1 MSVLCLRF
9 VCCAL
14 LALPLIASI
23 CVALIKR
30 KRNREVRPA
39 VGFAQTSNTNQYGA
53 VLTNGSANQSKEC
66 SGAPDATQT
75 KNQNA
80 ENVQHGISKSKY
92 TQRDIQ
98 ILFLAFIANMYADL
112 THFNWLFFHP
122 FLALFPPFPL
132 FCSHIL
138 FSQLCYRVFRRSLCR
153 TAVRGCSPQKALEA
167 VIPLWMASVSSVSS
181 GSSQA
186 TPCSSVP
193 GVTWV
198 RVRGRYPYP
207 RTIWLSFVCVFHLIS
222 SVSPDLFPCR

>member
-1 MSVLCLRF
+1 MSFLCLRF

-30 KRNREVRPA
+30 KRMREVRPA

-75 KNQNA
+75 RNQNA

-98 ILFLAFIANMYADL
+98 ILFLASIANMYPDL
-112 THFNWLFFHP
+112 THFNWFF
-122 FLALFPPFPL
+122 FSPFPRIISPFSPL
-132 FCSHIL
+132 LSSYSPLSAVLSCLQALSVQNCSQGLLASESSGNSYSSLNGIRIL
-138 FSQLCYRVFRRSLCR
+138 SLLWIISGHTVQLSAWSNL
-153 TAVRGCSPQKALEA
+153 GESEGE
-167 VIPLWMASVSSVSS
+167 ISVS
-181 GSSQA
+181 
-186 TPCSSVP
+186 THYLTMFRLC
-193 GVTWV
+193 
-198 RVRGRYPYP
+198 
-207 RTIWLSFVCVFHLIS
+207 L
-222 SVSPDLFPCR
+222 SPDFISFTWFVSM